1 MLADKAFSH
10 PLTKMTK
17 DNKVVYKLNTKGMV
31 KVEDFMAKVGGRI
44 ITPRDDKD
52 RVWQY
57 NSKLFL
63 SCKLDQLF

>member
-1 MLADKAFSH
+1 
-10 PLTKMTK
+10 MTK
-17 DNKVVYKLNTKGMV
+17 DNKVVDKLNTKGMV